1 MGFSPGEE
9 RCQLVLDGHVPLGE
23 LANLLNLCELDTV
36 EQIPVATASPI
47 VPLSP
52 TTTGKDPEGTII
64 EITPNDQTSTNSNVE
79 ERASSATPFIVPSIP
94 PNTDPHKDT
103 LPHSPHMTADSPNG
117 QPRQYNLRMV
127 QAAVSLRSEYTVLAT
142 ERRYVLLHRST
153 VHRGGKPRLTVVS
166 YGPAFTNEHITA
178 TYCLPVFVPPSRGTT
193 LAANHDVVVIVGY
206 SNGGVRFFSRD
217 GHLLL
222 SQRLHSMPLV
232 KIKFRQAKPDNP
244 FVADPFEDPS
254 KPLELP
260 TVSPTSRRMTMSIVP
275 PANVRQTDQ
284 DSSFA
289 LRRQSLGWANAKFT
303 SGSRTL
309 PSRGGGPSS
318 GEEDDD
324 ELLLV
329 YADGQVL
336 VIQGK
341 SLWIAL
347 RICLGELSVYLTQSR
362 LHLDRDSALE
372 SHYTPPSSASFSYRK
387 FTLGSGTQLVRDV
400 ISCGPTWRGRRHE
413 PASAIRAIL
422 NDANPNQIAAFNPA
436 LIKATARFMAVGGDP
451 MVALY
456 ATSKTTSLS
465 YSVSSMAGKLANKMT
480 SAVLSLARSYL
491 WGGTQ
496 DSPITRPPAH
506 RQQGKF
512 LDYDHSAG
520 DAELEGTSGWSPPT
534 TIPMVTHLADGHRH
548 MNQVVMAP
556 PEYQLAVMTDNF
568 GRVHLLDIVQFE
580 VIRLWKGLRDCQC
593 GWIEVPVDPTALRIS
608 HEKLNTTLPSSPLQW
623 DQFQSLPTSP
633 RSPQFV
639 GSNSIHGRRTSFFGT
654 GTQPFPNLTKDS
666 SSDKDTLHTQYGG
679 EADSTNSIR
688 IRRTSVAQTSTS
700 APQFTIRLH
709 RDSRV
714 NYAPTRKALLL
725 VLYAS
730 RRGIIEIYRMRHGDR
745 LATFQVGPHWKLL
758 STPTQSLGGSM
769 ILDNGLVSKRVDDA
783 QLAQCTL
790 LSPDG
795 KVWSFKVPPRQV
807 LRPSLP

>member
-1 MGFSPGEE
+1 MGFTPGEE
-9 RCQLVLDGHVPLGE
+9 RCQLVLDGLVPLGE
-23 LANLLNLCELDTV
+23 LAKLLNLCELDTA
-36 EQIPVATASPI
+36 EQTPVATASPI
-47 VPLSP
+47 VPTSP
-52 TTTGKDPEGTII
+52 TTTGKDSEGT
-64 EITPNDQTSTNSNVE
+64 TLNDHVSTSPDPNVE
-79 ERASSATPFIVPSIP
+79 ERASPTSPSLAPSTSPSA
-94 PNTDPHKDT
+94 DKDT
-103 LPHSPHMTADSPNG
+103 LPLSPHLTADFPSDHL
-117 QPRQYNLRMV
+117 RQYNLRMV
-127 QAAVSLRSEYTVLAT
+127 RAAVSLRSEYTVLAT
-142 ERRYVLLHRST
+142 ERRYVLLHRSAL
-153 VHRGGKPRLTVVS
+153 HRGGKPRLTVVS
-166 YGPAFTNEHITA
+166 YGPEFTNEHITA
-178 TYCLPVFVPPSRGTT
+178 AYCLPVFVPPSRGTMVT
-193 LAANHDVVVIVGY
+193 ANHDVVVIVGY

-254 KPLELP
+254 KPLGLP
-260 TVSPTSRRMTMSIVP
+260 TVPPTSRRMTTSIVT
-275 PANVRQTDQ
+275 PANARQSGQ

-289 LRRQSLGWANAKFT
+289 LRRQSVGWANGKFP
-303 SGSRTL
+303 SGSQPVPAR
-309 PSRGGGPSS
+309 SGGS
-318 GEEDDD
+318 GLGEEEEDDD

-347 RICLGELSVYLTQSR
+347 RICLGELSAYLTQSR

-387 FTLGSGTQLVRDV
+387 FALGSGTQLVRDV

-413 PASAIRAIL
+413 PASAVRAML
-422 NDANPNQIAAFNPA
+422 NDANPNQIAAFDPA

-456 ATSKTTSLS
+456 ATGKTTSLS
-465 YSVSSMAGKLANKMT
+465 YSVSSMAGKFANKVT
-480 SAVLSLARSYL
+480 SAVLSLARSY
-491 WGGTQ
+491 WWSGSQ
-496 DSPITRPPAH
+496 DRPNTRPLPH

-512 LDYDHSAG
+512 LDYDLSAG
-520 DAELEGTSGWSPPT
+520 DAELEGTTGWSPPT

-548 MNQVVMAP
+548 MNQITMAP

-568 GRVHLLDIVQFE
+568 GRVHLIDIAQFE
-580 VIRLWKGLRDCQC
+580 VVRLWKGLRDCQC
-593 GWIEVPVDPTALRIS
+593 GWIEVPVDPAALHTS
-608 HEKLNTTLPSSPLQW
+608 HDDLNATLPGSPPPW
-623 DQFQSLPTSP
+623 DQFRSLPTSP
-633 RSPQFV
+633 RSPQFA
-639 GSNSIHGRRTSFFGT
+639 GSNPTHDRRSSYLST
-654 GTQPFPNLTKDS
+654 GTRPFPNITKDG
-666 SSDKDTLHTQYGG
+666 SSDKDTLHTSSGG
-679 EADSTNSIR
+679 EIDSTNSIR
-688 IRRTSVAQTSTS
+688 IRRTSVAQNSMS
-700 APQFTIRLH
+700 APQFTIRLR

-730 RRGIIEIYRMRHGDR
+730 RRGIVEIYRMRHGDR

-769 ILDNGLVSKRVDDA
+769 ILDNGLMSKRVDDA

-795 KVWSFKVPPRQV
+795 KVWSFKIPPRQV
-807 LRPSLP
+807 TRPSLP